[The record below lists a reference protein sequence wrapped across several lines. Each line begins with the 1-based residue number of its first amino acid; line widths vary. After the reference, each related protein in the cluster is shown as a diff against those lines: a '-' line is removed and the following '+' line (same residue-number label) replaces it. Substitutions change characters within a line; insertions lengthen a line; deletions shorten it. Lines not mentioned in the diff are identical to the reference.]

1 MGDQP
6 HRSRVSRS
14 RNRSKCSGIW
24 WRLCWP
30 FWPALRSSLLFS
42 YYQMSSF
49 ILTDFPITNQTLRL
63 QITAPKY
70 KHLLVPQGILTTLSM
85 TNGRYRYDYA
95 TVPFLAE
102 VFKVLF
108 LLSALVFCRVKLKYF
123 SQKEWKF
130 SLNPWIE
137 TTVKEKNQRNKYFC
151 IGLS

>member
-1 MGDQP
+1 MITLIEVVYLGLGIGANAAVSGGVSADHSDQL
-6 HRSRVSRS
+6 
-14 RNRSKCSGIW
+14 SG
-24 WRLCWP
+24 
-30 FWPALRSSLLFS
+30 LLFS

-49 ILTDFPITNQTLRL
+49 ILTDFPITNQILRL

-123 SQKEWKF
+123 TQK
-130 SLNPWIE
+130 
-137 TTVKEKNQRNKYFC
+137 
-151 IGLS
+151 

>member
-1 MGDQP
+1 MITLTEV
-6 HRSRVSRS
+6 VSCIS
-14 RNRSKCSGIW
+14 VSESEQMQWYLVASLLTI
-24 WRLCWP
+24 LTSSQV
-30 FWPALRSSLLFS
+30 FSSLLFS

-49 ILTDFPITNQTLRL
+49 ILTDFPITNQILRL

-123 SQKEWKF
+123 TQKE
-130 SLNPWIE
+130 
-137 TTVKEKNQRNKYFC
+137 
-151 IGLS
+151 